1 MVFVWDE
8 KKNRSNRRKHGIS
21 FEAAARIFDD
31 PNVVSYP
38 DRMVDDE
45 ERWHSI
51 GSAVGIAIVLVVHT
65 TEERNGEEEIR
76 IISARKASPRER
88 ALYYAYQ

>member
-38 DRMVDDE
+38 DRMVDSE

-51 GSAVGIAIVLVVHT
+51 GIADGIAIVLVVHT
-65 TEERNGEEEIR
+65 SEEQHGGEEIR

-88 ALYYAYQ
+88 ALYDSHQ